1 MYKKDV
7 IDHFGTQRAVA
18 KALGIS
24 DAAVSQWKEVIPEK
38 DAYRLEVVTAGA
50 LKYQE
55 SACCEYCGNCSA
67 GCQTNHG

>member
-1 MYKKDV
+1 MFKKEV
-7 IDHFGTQRAVA
+7 IDHFGTQRAIA

-38 DAYRLEVVTAGA
+38 DAYRLQVVTAGA

-55 SACCEYCGNCSA
+55 AAYRVA
-67 GCQTNHG
+67 A

>member
-24 DAAVSQWKEVIPEK
+24 DAAGRKSSQRKTPIDWKSLQLAP
-38 DAYRLEVVTAGA
+38 
-50 LKYQE
+50 
-55 SACCEYCGNCSA
+55 
-67 GCQTNHG
+67 

>member
-1 MYKKDV
+1 MFKKEV
-7 IDHFGTQRAVA
+7 IDHFGTQRAIA

-38 DAYRLEVVTAGA
+38 DAYRLQVVTAGA

-55 SACCEYCGNCSA
+55 AAYRA
-67 GCQTNHG
+67 AA